1 MGSGRRRPDATD
13 SSGEPAARGMAARSR
28 RTRRVVLLA
37 ALGALALSGVL
48 AQPALANRKVN
59 IVFSCATTTFE
70 YSGFPEL
77 EHNQVTERLRADG
90 VSQFIEKFEFNGS
103 TGTSVVPMPAALA
116 AGMHKLSAEAH
127 WSTNG
132 VVGESGKHKE
142 HKSCGGELKPSF
154 TVHKLQQIAG
164 SSGGW
169 TQTELNGKI
178 GQTVDYQM
186 SVSNTGNVAFTLTEF
201 MDPNCDPGTQQGGP
215 VGATVAP
222 GEMLL
227 FTCSHLLTG
236 GGSYTN
242 VASATA
248 RYSQGG
254 SESHKSNT
262 VVVNVVLEPR
272 LTLSKV
278 QEIKGSGSG
287 FTSSLLTGTVGQTVL
302 YQITAKNTGNVPLT
316 LSEFTDIYCDE
327 HTISGGLPAGTPLA
341 PGSSTTYSCSA
352 KLKEIPENGKFLNVA
367 SVGDAPSAGGS
378 TETTASNAVEV
389 KVKAPE
395 APGQQ
400 TTTTTGGGASGSGGS
415 SGSGSGST
423 GTLGGST
430 KSGST
435 GSTGDPKSGTLGA
448 KSSKKRHHNVTVEHK
463 TPKFTG

>member
-13 SSGEPAARGMAARSR
+13 SSGAPAARGMAARSR
-28 RTRRVVLLA
+28 RTRRAVLLA
-37 ALGALALSGVL
+37 VLGALALSGVL
-48 AQPALANRKVN
+48 AQPALATRKVN

-90 VSQFIEKFEFNGS
+90 VSEFIEKFEFNGS
-103 TGTSVVPMPAALA
+103 TGTSVVPMPVALA
-116 AGMHKLSAEAH
+116 AGLHKLSAEAH
-127 WSTNG
+127 WNTNG

-142 HKSCGGELKPSF
+142 HKSCGGEPKPSF
-154 TVHKLQQIAG
+154 SVLKAQQIAG

-169 TQTELNGKI
+169 TQTALNGKL
-178 GQTVDYQM
+178 GQTVEYQM
-186 SVSNTGNVAFTLTEF
+186 TVSNTGNVAFTLTEF
-201 MDPNCDPGTQQGGP
+201 LDPNCDPGTQQGGP
-215 VGATVAP
+215 VGASVAP
-222 GEMLL
+222 GDKLV

-248 RYSQGG
+248 KYSQGG

-287 FTSSLLTGTVGQTVL
+287 FTASLLTGTVGQTVL

-327 HTISGGLPAGTPLA
+327 HTISGGLPSGTPLA
-341 PGSSTTYSCSA
+341 PGDSTTYGCSA
-352 KLKEIPENGKFLNVA
+352 RLKEIPENGKFLNVA
-367 SVGDAPSAGGS
+367 SVADTPSGGGS

-389 KVKAPE
+389 KVKAAE

-400 TTTTTGGGASGSGGS
+400 TTSTTGGGTTGSGG
-415 SGSGSGST
+415 GST
-423 GTLGGST
+423 GTLGGT
-430 KSGST
+430 KNGST
-435 GSTGDPKSGTLGA
+435 GSTGDPKNSTLGA
-448 KSSKKRHHNVTVEHK
+448 KSSKKHHHTVTVEHK